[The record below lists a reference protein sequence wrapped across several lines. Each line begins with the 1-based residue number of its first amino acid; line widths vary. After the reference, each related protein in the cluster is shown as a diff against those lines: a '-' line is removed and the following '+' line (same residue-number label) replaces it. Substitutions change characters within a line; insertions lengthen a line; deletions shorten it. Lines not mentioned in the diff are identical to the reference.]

1 MPDVRRAMREL
12 DATLPVYG
20 VQTLQNLLADQM
32 QSPRSFGLLFASFA
46 VVALLLA
53 SAGVYATMS
62 FFVSQR
68 TRELGLRVALGAEP
82 SKVVGLIM
90 RQAAFLAV
98 SGGIVGVVL
107 GIVAARALART
118 LYGVSAAEPL
128 VYVAAA
134 AVLVVAA
141 SLASYGPA
149 RRASSIDPMI
159 ALRAE

>member
-1 MPDVRRAMREL
+1 MPDVRRAMRTASTRRCRCTAYKRCRRSSPI
-12 DATLPVYG
+12 DPVAAL
-20 VQTLQNLLADQM
+20 VRLAVRVVRG
-32 QSPRSFGLLFASFA
+32 RSVAS
-46 VVALLLA
+46 LA
-53 SAGVYATMS
+53 GYMRRC

-107 GIVAARALART
+107 GIVAARALARA

-141 SLASYGPA
+141 SFASYGPA

>member
-1 MPDVRRAMREL
+1 
-12 DATLPVYG
+12 
-20 VQTLQNLLADQM
+20 
-32 QSPRSFGLLFASFA
+32 
-46 VVALLLA
+46 
-53 SAGVYATMS
+53 
-62 FFVSQR
+62 
-68 TRELGLRVALGAEP
+68 
-82 SKVVGLIM
+82 M

-134 AVLVVAA
+134 AVLVIAA
-141 SLASYGPA
+141 SFASYGPA